1 MNSIPLSPVDYIFT
15 GIGSQPITFAFSYP
29 NKFDP
34 DALRSSLH
42 ETLNYFPI
50 VRSRLNKI
58 SETDNKFLIAEDGL
72 AVDVIESDLTFEE
85 SSRIE
90 QYITP
95 INSIEDEPLTKITL
109 TQTPASSI
117 LAVSIS
123 HALVDGFSY
132 FHFLSS
138 WARICRGDRIIPPYL
153 QRDVLS
159 SNFKNSSKIISS
171 EDIYNSCGLFYGD
184 KRNKLQTGQSKH
196 ERRFISNE
204 MIKAY
209 LEEARQEHNVSCT
222 ENDVIAAYLW
232 KTYLPMWHNVHDN
245 PMTYLTCPL
254 DFRRVMTDFPKNYFG
269 CALCFATAAID
280 FNSLLNASLGDLAL
294 LIRNSISK
302 IKDDYI
308 LNSLNTL
315 ENLRKQNGLAAMETI
330 HLRHPQ
336 HGMIVTNLTRMP
348 IHDLDFGFG
357 VLADFLTYAE
367 VLSSAAILPAENGVE
382 ILVAHPL
389 KAR

>member
-34 DALRSSLH
+34 DALRGSLH

-58 SETDNKFLIAEDGL
+58 SETDYEFLITKDGL
-72 AVDVIESDLTFEE
+72 TIDVIESDSAFEE
-85 SSRIE
+85 SSGIE

-95 INSIEDEPLTKITL
+95 VNSVEGEPLTKITL
-109 TQTPASSI
+109 TQTPTSSI

-159 SNFKNSSKIISS
+159 SNFKNSTKIISS

-184 KRNKLQTGQSKH
+184 KRSRLQTGQSNH
-196 ERRFISNE
+196 ERIFMSDE
-204 MIKAY
+204 TIKSY
-209 LEEARQEHNVSCT
+209 LEDAKQEQNIPFT
-222 ENDVIAAYLW
+222 ENDVFAAYLW
-232 KTYLPMWHNVHDN
+232 KTYLPMWHDNHDN
-245 PMTYLTCPL
+245 PMTYLTCPF

-280 FNSLLNASLGDLAL
+280 FNSLLN
-294 LIRNSISK
+294 
-302 IKDDYI
+302 
-308 LNSLNTL
+308 
-315 ENLRKQNGLAAMETI
+315 
-330 HLRHPQ
+330 
-336 HGMIVTNLTRMP
+336 
-348 IHDLDFGFG
+348 
-357 VLADFLTYAE
+357 
-367 VLSSAAILPAENGVE
+367 
-382 ILVAHPL
+382 
-389 KAR
+389 

>member
-29 NKFDP
+29 KKIDP
-34 DALRSSLH
+34 DALRGSLH

-58 SETDNKFLIAEDGL
+58 SETDYEFLIAEDGL
-72 AVDVIESDLTFEE
+72 AVEVIESDSAFEE

-90 QYITP
+90 QYIAP
-95 INSIEDEPLTKITL
+95 VNSIEGEPLTKIIL
-109 TQTPASSI
+109 TQTPKNSV

-159 SNFKNSSKIISS
+159 SNFKNSTKQISS
-171 EDIYNSCGLFYGD
+171 EDIYNSCGLFYDG
-184 KRNKLQTGQSKH
+184 KRRKMQTGQSHH
-196 ERRFISNE
+196 ERRFISDE
-204 MIKAY
+204 MIQAY

-222 ENDVIAAYLW
+222 ENDVITAHLW
-232 KTYLPMWHNVHDN
+232 KTYLPIWHDIHDN
-245 PMTYLTCPL
+245 PMTYLTCPF

-280 FNSLLNASLGDLAL
+280 FKDLLKASLGDLAL
-294 LIRNSISK
+294 LIRNSVSK
-302 IKDDYI
+302 IKDESI
-308 LNSLNTL
+308 LNSLNTF
-315 ENLRKQNGLAAMETI
+315 ENFRSQNGLAAMEAI

-357 VLADFLTYAE
+357 APVGFLTYAE

-389 KAR
+389 NPR